1 MKMLRKLHLPTL
13 VAAVAAAGLSLS
25 AAYAVP
31 SYSPDPLSP
40 TNAADGGAN
49 LGNGVNLINAVL
61 PPGFT
66 VVLPA
71 ANATGGESVLPD
83 SVRLLAAI
91 QAAAVAASGS
101 DKADVLRAA
110 LYIAGNDLYKP
121 LKPNTTTPEFTNT
134 TGATLALPLPGVI
147 VRAVLKDYIQGGTY
161 VPTDAIALVEAALTV
176 NNGKDLDVLTNA
188 ILAVGDV
195 GIGGS
200 VALAREQDADE
211 IAAAALNKSNSFAI
225 NTTGALQATLI
236 TGIAKAAITS
246 VKPGATPAVP
256 KPPAQPIVG
265 VPGFDNSTGNV
276 QARVNDIAVAVVN
289 AIEGSNFLLDDAIKG
304 LVQGAITLKLPAA
317 GGVTLSGVA
326 SAISGAVPSDT
337 VSQAH
342 AFTGVLLGLGK
353 PTATNA
359 GDFESAKNA
368 FGGSANAT
376 ITAVSTAYQGVAN
389 LAVNPANTLV
399 ALVTAAPENAE
410 YLTIGAAAANAAHV
424 KTNLEAAMKAPLVTN
439 DGRIAMLAGASRV
452 TNANAAAYAASAIG
466 AGVTSDTALQTALS
480 NTTAAFAGAVF
491 TEVAK
496 KNPTPT
502 AAQLLANPSAPQP
515 PIAALIQ
522 ASIGALEELTPTGAE
537 DDAKAGIIDIIGAAS
552 LFYKLPA
559 QHIAII
565 NAGIGALPANSDYAE
580 VIAAAIGRQAN
591 LVNNDATFTAALAGS
606 SPEKLASVLAA
617 GSMARYAKTSPLLA
631 LAEAQKRLRDQS
643 ASNAAAI
650 MLGAGS
656 VNKLHVNV
664 LLASALRKGNGV
676 FDTSQKAQLLA
687 HAKSLNKAL
696 ESETQLTF
704 DVATKV
710 LETPDELF
718 DIVDHESIKTP
729 KLVNIVA
736 GAAAAAAPQYAHYVA
751 RAAASRS
758 SVLEIAQVPLAIFE
772 GADMNASIADNPA
785 ATSAIA
791 AAFVLGMK
799 DQKQHSVVQEK
810 TYIAGMTALVKA
822 AMTFGNKGQLATAAI
837 AAKKATATTP
847 AILAVPAFPI
857 RGTFRGVNLATGA
870 APTAAD
876 QYEYGSAAAVT
887 GATSILSNEGDLL
900 PSTALLAVLK
910 GAGAAVGKATGSQ
923 MTVIAQAAMQAFIW
937 VTKISDLTNEARD
950 AIVNAIATGAKLI
963 PITDE
968 AKRVAIQLAADNGK
982 AEAVALNYGA
992 GAAGVLNY
1000 AHVNSNNSPVTD
1012 ISGF

>member
-1 MKMLRKLHLPTL
+1 M
-13 VAAVAAAGLSLS
+13 
-25 AAYAVP
+25 
-31 SYSPDPLSP
+31 
-40 TNAADGGAN
+40 
-49 LGNGVNLINAVL
+49 
-61 PPGFT
+61 
-66 VVLPA
+66 
-71 ANATGGESVLPD
+71 
-83 SVRLLAAI
+83 
-91 QAAAVAASGS
+91 
-101 DKADVLRAA
+101 
-110 LYIAGNDLYKP
+110 
-121 LKPNTTTPEFTNT
+121 
-134 TGATLALPLPGVI
+134 
-147 VRAVLKDYIQGGTY
+147 
-161 VPTDAIALVEAALTV
+161 
-176 NNGKDLDVLTNA
+176 
-188 ILAVGDV
+188 
-195 GIGGS
+195 
-200 VALAREQDADE
+200 
-211 IAAAALNKSNSFAI
+211 
-225 NTTGALQATLI
+225 
-236 TGIAKAAITS
+236 
-246 VKPGATPAVP
+246 
-256 KPPAQPIVG
+256 
-265 VPGFDNSTGNV
+265 
-276 QARVNDIAVAVVN
+276 
-289 AIEGSNFLLDDAIKG
+289 
-304 LVQGAITLKLPAA
+304 
-317 GGVTLSGVA
+317 
-326 SAISGAVPSDT
+326 
-337 VSQAH
+337 
-342 AFTGVLLGLGK
+342 
-353 PTATNA
+353 
-359 GDFESAKNA
+359 
-368 FGGSANAT
+368 
-376 ITAVSTAYQGVAN
+376 
-389 LAVNPANTLV
+389 
-399 ALVTAAPENAE
+399 
-410 YLTIGAAAANAAHV
+410 
-424 KTNLEAAMKAPLVTN
+424 
-439 DGRIAMLAGASRV
+439 
-452 TNANAAAYAASAIG
+452 
-466 AGVTSDTALQTALS
+466 
-480 NTTAAFAGAVF
+480 
-491 TEVAK
+491 
-496 KNPTPT
+496 
-502 AAQLLANPSAPQP
+502 
-515 PIAALIQ
+515 
-522 ASIGALEELTPTGAE
+522 
-537 DDAKAGIIDIIGAAS
+537 
-552 LFYKLPA
+552 
-559 QHIAII
+559 
-565 NAGIGALPANSDYAE
+565 
-580 VIAAAIGRQAN
+580 
-591 LVNNDATFTAALAGS
+591 
-606 SPEKLASVLAA
+606 
-617 GSMARYAKTSPLLA
+617 
-631 LAEAQKRLRDQS
+631 
-643 ASNAAAI
+643 
-650 MLGAGS
+650 
-656 VNKLHVNV
+656 NV

-718 DIVDHESIKTP
+718 DIVDHESIKNP

-910 GAGAAVGKATGSQ
+910 GAGAAVGKGVGSQ